1 MAWIELHD
9 TLPDHDKVL
18 SVAESLKLDKDMVVG
33 KLVRL
38 WVWALNNREDGTFKA
53 RDIETIAE
61 VMRFKGKPQK
71 LVDALVA
78 ARLFDRI
85 EDLFTG
91 EVCYVIHDWDERVG
105 MLLAKR
111 ETVRAQTRARVQKHR
126 KKRMD
131 GLYCAYCGNAATG
144 YDHIIPV
151 SKGGTDDANN
161 LVPCCPDCNREKNNR
176 PLADF
181 LNTSCRP
188 QRELV
193 ESNEQLMRH
202 VSFDNGRYTMQSVTR
217 YTMQNVTQC
226 NAATVPKPY
235 QDDDE
240 DDEDDITAYT
250 RAGDLDEDTAAY
262 FEADGIVKAAFKTSF
277 GRNATPA
284 EVEALSRI
292 AVVNDK
298 GQLIAEAIRR
308 AGVYG
313 AKSVTT
319 YVSRIIQ
326 EWAYQEIDTME
337 ELAQYDYLQDCIT
350 GKVVGGIDQEEA
362 FKRLQIFR
370 EEKRNLRSGGF

>member
-126 KKRMD
+126 SKKP
-131 GLYCAYCGNAATG
+131 GNGKVTQGNAECNALHSC
-144 YDHIIPV
+144 YV
-151 SKGGTDDANN
+151 TDA
-161 LVPCCPDCNREKNNR
+161 
-176 PLADF
+176 
-181 LNTSCRP
+181 
-188 QRELV
+188 
-193 ESNEQLMRH
+193 
-202 VSFDNGRYTMQSVTR
+202 VT
-217 YTMQNVTQC
+217 VC

-298 GQLIAEAIRR
+298 VQLIAEAIRR

-370 EEKRNLRSGGF
+370 EEKRKLRSGGF